1 MKNKTFFEILVTSAV
16 VLVILAVL
24 AALTSN
30 QWIECATSVGI
41 VALIVFAVA
50 GLVFGWTQ

>member
-1 MKNKTFFEILVTSAV
+1 MKNKTFFEIFIMSAV

-30 QWIECATSVGI
+30 PWIECATSVGI
-41 VALIVFAVA
+41 VGLIVFAVA